1 MHDLLKAAL
10 AATALCASLSTAAA
24 AAPAPARAAAPAF
37 EPTRFTVLVEG
48 KGPDVILI
56 PGLSTPR
63 DVWDNARAALAGRY
77 RLHLV
82 QLNGFGGTAAGANG
96 QGEILAPAVAELERY
111 IEANRLDRP
120 ALVGHSL
127 GGLLG
132 LMLAEKAPGKL
143 GRLMIIDALP
153 FAGALAGPTATV
165 EMLKPQAAAMRDMMA
180 APATPEQRA
189 AGAARIAA
197 ALARTPA
204 ARERVA
210 GWIAQADP
218 KVAAEMTYEGF
229 TTDARPGLAAVRLPI
244 TVLYAWNEG
253 TLPEAQAKALFET
266 AWAPAPLVRFEPVAG
281 SFHFIML
288 DQPDRFAALLGGFL
302 DERR

>member
-10 AATALCASLSTAAA
+10 AATALLASLSAAA
-24 AAPAPARAAAPAF
+24 TAAPAPAEAAAPAF
-37 EPTRFTVLVEG
+37 EPTRFTVVVEG
-48 KGPDVILI
+48 KGPDLILI

-63 DVWDNARAALAGRY
+63 VVWDGARAALAGRY

-96 QGEILAPAVAELERY
+96 EGEILAPAVAELERY

-120 ALVGHSL
+120 AVVGHSL
-127 GGLLG
+127 GGLIG
-132 LMLAEKAPGKL
+132 LMLAEKSSGRI
-143 GRLMIIDALP
+143 GRLMVVDSLP
-153 FAGALAGPTATV
+153 FVGALAGPAATV
-165 EMLKPQAAAMRDMMA
+165 ESLKPQAAAMRDAMA
-180 APATPEQRA
+180 APATPEQRS

-229 TTDARPGLAAVRLPI
+229 TTDARPSLAAVKLPV

-253 TLPEAQAKALFET
+253 TLPEAQARALFES
-266 AWAPAPLVRFEPVAG
+266 AWAPAPSVRFEPVAG

-288 DQPDRFAALLGGFL
+288 DQPERFAALLAGFL